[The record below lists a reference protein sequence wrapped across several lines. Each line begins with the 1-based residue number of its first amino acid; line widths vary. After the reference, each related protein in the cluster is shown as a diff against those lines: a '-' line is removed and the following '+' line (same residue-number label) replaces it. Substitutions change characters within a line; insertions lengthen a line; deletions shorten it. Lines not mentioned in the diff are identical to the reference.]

1 MKKEINNE
9 LMEDLKAQANKKAED
24 LKVVQSAL
32 EFAFSKGCFSKF
44 EDISI
49 ILKSFN
55 NLR

>member
-9 LMEDLKAQANKKAED
+9 LMEDLKVEANKKAQD